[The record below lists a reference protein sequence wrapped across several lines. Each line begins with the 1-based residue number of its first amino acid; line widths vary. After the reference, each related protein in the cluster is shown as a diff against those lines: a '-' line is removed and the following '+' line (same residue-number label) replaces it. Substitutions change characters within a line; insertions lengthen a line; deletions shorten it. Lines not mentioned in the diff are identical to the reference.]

1 MENREEKNLL
11 LDRSYTCPVCETM
24 FKSKSV
30 KTGAAKLIDTAIDL
44 RPIYHNV
51 DVTKYDVVLC
61 PQCGYAALTKYFQN
75 LSQAQI
81 MFLKNKVAANFKKRT
96 MVYDYYD
103 YDVTLERFKLALLSA
118 MVKNAEPSELGFISL
133 KISWLLQ
140 NRKDALEASEKDY
153 DTLANDYE
161 REASAYSKKA
171 LEYFMQARME
181 EEYPIC
187 GMDMPTLDYLLA
199 ALCTMDNQLDKA
211 MRMLSLV
218 SSNREASDRLK
229 NKAYDLKT
237 IISEK
242 QKLVS
247 M

>member
-1 MENREEKNLL
+1 M
-11 LDRSYTCPVCETM
+11 
-24 FKSKSV
+24 
-30 KTGAAKLIDTAIDL
+30 DTAIDL
-44 RPIYHNV
+44 RPIYQNI

-61 PQCGYAALTKYFQN
+61 PECGYAALTKYFPD

-81 MFLKNKVAANFKKRT
+81 MYLKNKVAANFKKRT
-96 MVYDYYD
+96 TVYEYYD

-118 MVKNAEPSELGFISL
+118 IVKNAEPSELGFVSL

-140 NRKDALEASEKDY
+140 NRKDALEASEEEQDVLAKDY
-153 DTLANDYE
+153 ENEAN
-161 REASAYSKKA
+161 AYSKKA

-199 ALCTMDNQLDKA
+199 ALCAMDNQLDKA

-229 NKAYDLKT
+229 NKAYDLKML
-237 IISEK
+237 INEK
-242 QKLVS
+242 QKLE
-247 M
+247 